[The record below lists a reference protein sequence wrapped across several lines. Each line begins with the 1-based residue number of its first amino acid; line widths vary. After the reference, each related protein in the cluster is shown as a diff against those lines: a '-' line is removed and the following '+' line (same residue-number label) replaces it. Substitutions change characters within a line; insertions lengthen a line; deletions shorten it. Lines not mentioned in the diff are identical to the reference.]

1 MSKTPNSRVDKYN
14 KEIKEGNVNF
24 TSKLRQKMQDDMYE
38 ESSLSNSQDTSTPKS
53 DVDMEDDEVVQRD
66 FLKG

>member
-1 MSKTPNSRVDKYN
+1 MSQTPNSRVDKYN
-14 KEIKEGNVNF
+14 KEIKEGNNNF
-24 TSKLRQKMQDDMYE
+24 TSKLRQKMQEDMYE

-53 DVDMEDDEVVQRD
+53 DVEMEDDEVVQRD